1 MVAMAEATN
10 GINSGGDHQN
20 QWRRRTLKSLV
31 LNGDNKNEKKAIRE
45 WREYEDAVKRKD
57 LSRALTF
64 LKSLET
70 EQQPLEPFGEGSLS
84 SLAESTR
91 SRFLELERFGPQ
103 KDWEI
108 LDTCLNADDMKLVG
122 NAYKFL
128 RDRGFLPN
136 FGKCRNMVLEGP
148 RNVTPDVLTASTGLE
163 VTKLAPKKW
172 GLSESSSTVLVAFLG
187 TVSFL
192 ISQGIDL
199 RPNLAVILGLAT
211 IDSIFLGGTCLAQIS
226 SYWPPYRRRI
236 LIHEAGHLL
245 TAYLMGCPIRGVVL
259 DPIVAMQMG
268 IQGQKSL
275 MAKRPIVFQLL
286 ATTILSPLRPTMAM
300 RKLRENLADAI
311 VIAIAMPL
319 WRLPK
324 PQYCSRNCGCGVQ
337 FKILLVAIAFF
348 DFSAVDK
355 GQVIIW
361 TWLMAQR
368 HQKDVFMLRQTV
380 FHGQAVISS
389 LIRTQF
395 WDEKVANDLAEG
407 RLDGTAFD
415 RYCMVLFSGIAAEAL
430 VYGEAEGG
438 ENDENL
444 FRSICLLLEPPL
456 SVAQMSNQARWSVL
470 QSYNLLKW
478 HRSAHRAAVK
488 ALESG
493 GSLSVV
499 IRSIE
504 ETLYSKRK
512 GYVNGSEMESISLCT
527 IAYFADAHLLHLAYY
542 GRQQ

>member
-1 MVAMAEATN
+1 MALH
-10 GINSGGDHQN
+10 IISPIFQF
-20 QWRRRTLKSLV
+20 SLHF
-31 LNGDNKNEKKAIRE
+31 LSHPSQFSLPFPPTFSRKPFHHYQLRAIRE

-268 IQGQKSL
+268 IQGQ
-275 MAKRPIVFQLL
+275 A
-286 ATTILSPLRPTMAM
+286 
-300 RKLRENLADAI
+300 
-311 VIAIAMPL
+311 
-319 WRLPK
+319 
-324 PQYCSRNCGCGVQ
+324 G
-337 FKILLVAIAFF
+337 
-348 DFSAVDK
+348 
-355 GQVIIW
+355 
-361 TWLMAQR
+361 
-368 HQKDVFMLRQTV
+368 
-380 FHGQAVISS
+380 
-389 LIRTQF
+389 TQF

-504 ETLYSKRK
+504 ETLYSK
-512 GYVNGSEMESISLCT
+512 SE
-527 IAYFADAHLLHLAYY
+527 A
-542 GRQQ
+542 